1 MTDTPTVPPTAPAK
15 EHGRAGRNLPQA
27 IGLGVGAGAYVVL
40 SLLFFEPA
48 FVLLVAVALVL
59 ASVELYQALARQDM
73 TRGHRAHRGRRM
85 WRSPSVP
92 TWPAGRTR

>member
-1 MTDTPTVPPTAPAK
+1 MS
-15 EHGRAGRNLPQA
+15 
-27 IGLGVGAGAYVVL
+27 GLGAYVVL

-73 TRGHRAHRGRRM
+73 TRRSCPSRPAA